1 MGEAAMMEFAIV
13 GASIRLPGVCDIDEF
28 RRALLAGES
37 GLRAVPSSLSF
48 GDVEASVVHDP
59 RYVPVASVVESAE
72 LFDREFF
79 SMTAG
84 EAGSLDP
91 QQRMLLT
98 LAHEAVQSC
107 AFDPEMRRIG
117 VYVSATQPSQRPAA
131 PARPQAPGPLAVDYS
146 AMLANDTDFCSARI
160 AHKLGFTGPAVTV
173 QSACSSALVAVHQA
187 CAGLAYGDADAAV
200 AGGVSVTLPQNRGYL
215 YQEGGV
221 LSRTGQCRPF
231 DRAAD
236 GIVKGNGGALV
247 VLRRLDDALADGDPV
262 LAVISGSAINNDGDR
277 RMGFT
282 APSPQGQEELIA
294 SAVAR
299 SGVPVGD
306 IRYVEAHG
314 TGTPMGDPIEFRA
327 LSRAY
332 GAGPAPL
339 PECYLGSVK
348 ANFGHLDVAAGA
360 VGLVKAMLVVHSR
373 TVFPQINFTESS
385 ELVPLAAG
393 RFVIATEPKPFP
405 EHSWAA
411 VSAFGM
417 GGTNAHVVLRGPRA
431 GEIRPER
438 TDQADGCVVP
448 VRINARSE
456 RSLARFGS
464 RLSSYLRERPDIHP
478 ADVAATLARRSV
490 GDVVREVRARDS
502 AELADVLASQD
513 FGAPG
518 ETVSAVPG
526 RRVWLP
532 PTPLDEAPVGTPA
545 AATAPVGA
553 RTPPVPALCAAQV
566 RASFTRHV
574 EGELGSPAGEEDD
587 FFAAGGESLGL
598 VAIVAKVT
606 AEFGFV
612 VDFTR
617 LDGLTTIGKLADE
630 LVRQA
635 VSAAHDIDPIITFG
649 PPSDVYWHPPAGGAN
664 FCYSA
669 LSRACPGVG
678 INAFRA
684 DLRAT
689 ESTIEDIAAR
699 NIEALE
705 RRGLL
710 GSPLVLGGY
719 SFGGNVGLE
728 MAAQLERAGFAPR
741 RLVLF
746 DSIAPHAYRGADTT
760 GEQYDKAVALMVQNA
775 AYQSAPEDR
784 LGAFTRL
791 LGDQG
796 SAAGVLYQDFVRFW
810 QANHR
815 ALVRHK
821 PEAVLSCPITLFH
834 SQEPLPPQSREWL
847 GVDTLPAWEW
857 QRYSAQPLQVIDVP
871 GDHYALFVKPQCLA
885 ILAAKLPEVLGRN
898 S

>member
-1 MGEAAMMEFAIV
+1 MEFAIV

-28 RRALLAGES
+28 RRALLAGQS
-37 GLRAVPSSLSF
+37 GLCAVPPSSDD
-48 GDVEASVVHDP
+48 GKGPTVHDP

-79 SMTAG
+79 SMTSG
-84 EAGSLDP
+84 EAASLDP
-91 QQRMLLT
+91 QQRLLLT
-98 LAHEAVQSC
+98 LAYEALQSC

-117 VYVSATQPSQRPAA
+117 VYVSATQSSRRPDA
-131 PARPQAPGPLAVDYS
+131 PARQQASGPLAVDYS

-160 AHKLGFTGPAVTV
+160 AHKLGLTGPAVTV

-187 CAGLAYGDADAAV
+187 CAGLAFGDADAAI

-215 YQEGGV
+215 HQEGGV
-221 LSRTGQCRPF
+221 LSPTGQCRPF
-231 DRAAD
+231 DRGAD
-236 GIVKGNGGALV
+236 GFVKGNGGALV

-262 LAVISGSAINNDGDR
+262 LAVISGSAVNNDGDR

-299 SGVPVGD
+299 SGVAVGD

-327 LSRAY
+327 LTRAY
-332 GAGPAPL
+332 GAGPGASPD
-339 PECYLGSVK
+339 CCLGSLK
-348 ANFGHLDVAAGA
+348 ANYGHLDVAAGA
-360 VGLVKAMLVVHSR
+360 VGLVKAVLVVHGG
-373 TVFPQINFTESS
+373 TVFPQINFTGPS
-385 ELVPLAAG
+385 EFVPLAAG
-393 RFVIATEPKPFP
+393 RFVIPTEPRQFP

-417 GGTNAHVVLRGPRA
+417 GGTNAHVVLRGPRD
-431 GEIRPER
+431 GEISPVRAG
-438 TDQADGCVVP
+438 QADGCAVP
-448 VRINARSE
+448 VRFNARSE

-464 RLSSYLRERPDIHP
+464 RLSRYLRERPDIHP

-490 GDVVREVRARDS
+490 GGLVREVRARDS
-502 AELADVLASQD
+502 AELADELAAQD
-513 FGAPG
+513 FGVAR
-518 ETVSAVPG
+518 ETIAAVPG

-532 PTPLDEAPVGTPA
+532 PTPLEEAPLSSSGAVSEPGGAERTPA
-545 AATAPVGA
+545 P
-553 RTPPVPALCAAQV
+553 RAAQV
-566 RASFTRHV
+566 RASFMRHV
-574 EGELGSPAGEEDD
+574 EDELGPPVGEEDD
-587 FFAAGGESLGL
+587 FFAAGGESIGL

-617 LDGLTTIGKLADE
+617 LDGLSTVGKLADE

-635 VSAAHDIDPIITFG
+635 VSTVHDTDPIITFG
-649 PPSDVYWHPPAGGAN
+649 PPGDVYWHPPAGGAN

-669 LSRACPGVG
+669 LSRVCPKLGV
-678 INAFRA
+678 NAFRA
-684 DLRAT
+684 NLRDTA
-689 ESTIEDIAAR
+689 STIEDIAAR
-699 NIEALE
+699 NIEVLD

-710 GSPLVLGGY
+710 GGQLVLGGY

-728 MAAQLERAGFAPR
+728 MAIQLERAGVQPR
-741 RLVLF
+741 RVVLF
-746 DSIAPHAYRGADTT
+746 DSIAPHGYRGADTT
-760 GEQYDKAVALMVQNA
+760 GEEYDKAVALMVQSA
-775 AYQSAPEDR
+775 VRQSAPEDQ
-784 LGAFTRL
+784 LGAFSRM

-810 QANHR
+810 RANHQ

-821 PEAVLSCPITLFH
+821 PEAVLSCPITLFR
-834 SQEPLPPQSREWL
+834 SQEALPQQSLQWL
-847 GVDTLPAWEW
+847 GVDALPASAW
-857 QRYSAQPLQVIDVP
+857 QRYSAQPLQVINVP
-871 GDHYALFVKPQCLA
+871 GDHYALFVEPQCLEV
-885 ILAAKLPEVLGRN
+885 LAARLPEVLGRN
-898 S
+898 A